1 MSDIL
6 WIFSRLGFRDV
17 IDILLVAGVLY
28 ALLQLIKGTQAIQL
42 LRGVIILVFMAVLL
56 SSIFRPIAFS
66 WLIGNAIPALLVAI
80 PVIFQPE
87 LRRALERLGRAGG
100 LIDRPMREVAANRA
114 ITQVARA
121 CRLLAER
128 RHGAII
134 VLERN
139 TGLQDYI
146 DTGIE
151 INAQVS
157 SELLVTIFF
166 PNTAL
171 HDGAVVIREDQVV
184 AAAVVLP
191 LHAETLPD
199 RHLGTR
205 HRAALGICEQ
215 TDAIAI
221 VVSEQT
227 GTISVAQ
234 SGRMV
239 RYLDENRLRT
249 ILQRL
254 YGHYLQFDLSAWL
267 QERVLRKGPQ
277 EVNAQPMSADHSGD
291 TPREQAAHQHSRTQQ
306 GPGNDTPVF
315 SDRGH
320 SPLLGTNGSAEPHAE
335 TEEQRS

>member
-6 WIFSRLGFRDV
+6 WIFSRLGFRDI

-42 LRGVIILVFMAVLL
+42 LRGVIIVVFMAVLL

-66 WLIGNAIPALLVAI
+66 WLISRAMTALLVAI

-100 LIDRPMREVAANRA
+100 LIDRPMREAAANRA

-121 CRLLAER
+121 CRQLAER

-157 SELLVTIFF
+157 SELLLTIFF

-171 HDGAVVIREDQVV
+171 HDGAVVIREDQIV

-215 TDAIAI
+215 TDAIAV

-227 GTISVAQ
+227 GIISVAQ
-234 SGRMV
+234 NGRMV

-267 QERVLRKGPQ
+267 QERVLHKGPQ
-277 EVNAQPMSADHSGD
+277 EASAPPAPPDHGNGAPPELAVLLQS
-291 TPREQAAHQHSRTQQ
+291 QTQQ
-306 GPGNDTPVF
+306 ALPRNPTA
-315 SDRGH
+315 SLERGH
-320 SPLLGTNGSAEPHAE
+320 SAPFGASASAEPHVE
-335 TEEQRS
+335 TEEQVP